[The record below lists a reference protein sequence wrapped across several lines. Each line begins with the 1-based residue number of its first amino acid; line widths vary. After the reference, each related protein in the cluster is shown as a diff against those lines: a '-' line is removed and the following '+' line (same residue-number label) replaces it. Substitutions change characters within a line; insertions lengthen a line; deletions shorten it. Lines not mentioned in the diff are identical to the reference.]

1 MAKITALQ
9 VLGLVVAAGAILGLL
24 YYLNTGANPIKPLQ
38 SLLGLGEGFED
49 AKPEDEQEQD
59 KDKQDKKF
67 ADEEGFED
75 SEGREFAEH
84 DDKDPSRKFYANGGT
99 GGGDTAAEEGFVGG
113 YDKNGKDYYPVGG
126 AGGRPGVPS
135 NDSANCYTRD
145 GLNPQDLL
153 PQPSVQAAQFLA
165 SNPPTSGKP
174 ENRNLLDAG
183 FHIGVDT
190 VCQSNKNPN
199 LQLRSDPPIPRTGP
213 MPVFNA
219 STIPAIQ
226 NNRRIL
232 EVGGELNP
240 AGCGNFRQQMSAL

>member
-38 SLLGLGEGFED
+38 SMLGLGEGFED
-49 AKPEDEQEQD
+49 AKEDEQE
-59 KDKQDKKF
+59 KEKEGKEF
-67 ADEEGFED
+67 ADDEEGFED
-75 SEGREFAEH
+75 GEPSEEDHAGKQFH
-84 DDKDPSRKFYANGGT
+84 ANGGT
-99 GGGDTAAEEGFVGG
+99 GGGEAASDEGFVGG
-113 YDKNGKDYYPVGG
+113 YDTNGKDYYPVGG

-135 NDSANCYTRD
+135 NDNANCYTRD
-145 GLNPQDLL
+145 GMNPQDLL

-165 SNPPTSGKP
+165 SNPPTAGKP

-240 AGCGNFRQQMSAL
+240 AGCGTFRQQMAAL

>member
-49 AKPEDEQEQD
+49 AKDEEAE
-59 KDKQDKKF
+59 KDKEDDDKKF
-67 ADEEGFED
+67 ADDEEGFED
-75 SEGREFAEH
+75 APEH
-84 DDKDPSRKFYANGGT
+84 DEAKKSFYANGGT
-99 GGGDTAAEEGFVGG
+99 GGGEVAADGTEEGFVGG
-113 YDKNGKDYYPVGG
+113 YDTNGKDYYPVGG
-126 AGGRPGVPS
+126 AAGRGSVPS
-135 NDSANCYTRD
+135 TDNANCYTRD

-174 ENRNLLDAG
+174 DNRNLLDAG
-183 FHIGVDT
+183 FHIGIDT

-240 AGCGNFRQQMSAL
+240 AGCGTYRQQMAAL

>member
-49 AKPEDEQEQD
+49 AKEDEKEKEGD
-59 KDKQDKKF
+59 DKKF

-75 SEGREFAEH
+75 GEGKEFAEH
-84 DDKDPSRKFYANGGT
+84 DDKEAKKEFYANGGT
-99 GGGDTAAEEGFVGG
+99 GGGETASEEGFVGG
-113 YDKNGKDYYPVGG
+113 YDTNGKDYYPVGG
-126 AGGRPGVPS
+126 AGGRAGVPS
-135 NDSANCYTRD
+135 NDNANCYTRD

-240 AGCGNFRQQMSAL
+240 AGCGTYRQQMAAL

>member
-1 MAKITALQ
+1 MAKITTLQ

-49 AKPEDEQEQD
+49 AKDEDAD
-59 KDKQDKKF
+59 KEKQSDEEKKF
-67 ADEEGFED
+67 MDEEGFED
-75 SEGREFAEH
+75 APEEEDS
-84 DDKDPSRKFYANGGT
+84 KKSFYANGGT
-99 GGGDTAAEEGFVGG
+99 GGGEVASEEGFVGG
-113 YDKNGKDYYPVGG
+113 YDTNGKDYYPVGG
-126 AGGRPGVPS
+126 ANGRGSVPS
-135 NDSANCYTRD
+135 TDNANCYTRD

-183 FHIGVDT
+183 FHIGIDT

-226 NNRRIL
+226 TNRRVL
-232 EVGGELNP
+232 EIGGELNP
-240 AGCGNFRQQMSAL
+240 AGCGSFRQQSSAL